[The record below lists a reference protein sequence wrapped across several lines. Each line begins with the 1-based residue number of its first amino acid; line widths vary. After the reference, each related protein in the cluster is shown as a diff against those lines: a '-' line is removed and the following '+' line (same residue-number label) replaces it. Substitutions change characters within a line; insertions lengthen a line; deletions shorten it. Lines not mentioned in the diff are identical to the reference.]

1 VKSSEPKSP
10 RIRQLEATRASILDA
25 ALAMLRD
32 EPFEHFSHEAAA
44 QRAGVAARTA
54 YRHFPTRA
62 DLVRAL
68 WERLR
73 DETGTHW
80 PSTEAEIL
88 PATRAQFATFEA
100 HSALVRAS
108 IVAAASTN
116 YPAHGSTEGR
126 AAFRKSLADITA
138 GLPPDEA
145 DRLVAV
151 CVAIYSAPFWQ
162 MLRDRGQLSN
172 EQAAEAAAWALG
184 ALLDAARG
192 RARGLPERP
201 TPAPTSKRPG
211 P

>member
-1 VKSSEPKSP
+1 MSSSEPKSP

-32 EPFEHFSHEAAA
+32 EPFEHFSHEAVAE
-44 QRAGVAARTA
+44 RAGVAARTA

-73 DETGTHW
+73 DETGTRW
-80 PSTEAEIL
+80 PGTEAEIL
-88 PATRAQFATFEA
+88 PATRAQFETFEA

-108 IVAAASTN
+108 IVAAASAN
-116 YPAHGSTEGR
+116 YPEHGSTEGR
-126 AAFRKSLADITA
+126 AAFRASLADITA
-138 GLPPDEA
+138 AMPPEEA
-145 DRLVAV
+145 DRLVAL
-151 CVAIYSAPFWQ
+151 CVAVYSAPFWQ

-172 EQAAEAAAWALG
+172 EQAADAASWALE
-184 ALLDAARG
+184 AILDAAR
-192 RARGLPERP
+192 RSANLPPQPP
-201 TPAPTSKRPG
+201 TPAPIPETPD